1 EEEEE
6 EEDDEEEEEEKEE
19 EKEGGR
25 RRRRRSSRT
34 RSPVGGPDPGA
45 PRPSLGQGH
54 PWQRQAAQGKK
65 HTSEPENAR
74 RRAGHPGGGERSPSA
89 AHSEGWREGGGPY
102 RCPVSAR
109 VPSGP
114 GRAARGGPAAARPA
128 SSQRSRRRRAAAPPR
143 PATVICVSLSCSIH
157 EHEPWPQRGFVRVYA
172 SFLSN
177 RARL

>member
-1 EEEEE
+1 RKDEEGQEEEEE

-89 AHSEGWREGGGPY
+89 AHSEGWREGVPLPCLCARAVGPRARRAGG
-102 RCPVSAR
+102 
-109 VPSGP
+109 
-114 GRAARGGPAAARPA
+114 ARGGAPCLLAAVAQEAGSGPAA
-128 SSQRSRRRRAAAPPR
+128 SSD
-143 PATVICVSLSCSIH
+143 
-157 EHEPWPQRGFVRVYA
+157 
-172 SFLSN
+172 SN
-177 RARL
+177 LR